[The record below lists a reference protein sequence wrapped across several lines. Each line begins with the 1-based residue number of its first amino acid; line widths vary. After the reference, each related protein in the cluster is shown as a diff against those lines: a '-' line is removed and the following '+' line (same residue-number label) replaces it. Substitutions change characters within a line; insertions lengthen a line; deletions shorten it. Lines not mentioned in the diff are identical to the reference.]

1 MHKRKIGLYKY
12 LFKSLPSIVSDE
24 TVENYKQNL
33 DKTDTKRNS
42 DTLKKKVWH
51 KHRKSIIKSSNDTRQ
66 NSAEK

>member
-12 LFKSLPSIVSDE
+12 LLKSLPSIVSDE

-51 KHRKSIIKSSNDTRQ
+51 
-66 NSAEK
+66 